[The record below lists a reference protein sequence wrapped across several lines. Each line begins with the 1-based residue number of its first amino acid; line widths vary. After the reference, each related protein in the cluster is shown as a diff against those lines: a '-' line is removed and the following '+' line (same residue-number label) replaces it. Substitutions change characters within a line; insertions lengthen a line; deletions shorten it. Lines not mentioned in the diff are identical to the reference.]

1 MSSTDF
7 VYGKARK
14 ALGQAQINLVTAA
27 VNAML
32 VSADYV
38 PAPTADQW
46 VSDVPAGSIIVR
58 DIALATLGLT
68 STGVFFGT
76 IPAFNALSSVI
87 PVAALVL
94 YVKDTGDSTSA
105 LLYYSSTGP
114 GFPFTPQG
122 FNYVIGFDQANG
134 GYFQA

>member
-7 VYGKARK
+7 VYGKGRK
-14 ALGQAQINLVTAA
+14 AIGQGQIDLLTAA
-27 VNAML
+27 VNIML
-32 VSADYV
+32 VSADYT
-38 PAPTADQW
+38 PAPTIDQW
-46 VSDVPAGSIIVR
+46 VSDVTASAIILR
-58 DIALATLGLT
+58 DVALTGLGL
-68 STGVFFGT
+68 SSSGVFFGT
-76 IPAFNALSSVI
+76 IPPFNALSSAI
-87 PVAALVL
+87 PVVAVIL
-94 YVKDTGDSTSA
+94 YVKDSVDSSSA